1 MKKMIAII
9 CVLLVIFIGMYI
21 NQKNEII
28 NKKIRADEVSK
39 IEEYISKI
47 YLWKEVT
54 KEALPEFD
62 NINEAP
68 EDWIWEN
75 VKKNLEEYEL
85 TYEQIQDK
93 VQELF
98 GTEFTKQFPKE
109 GNKSLMLESESG
121 KYIAT
126 DIELDNEKD
135 SFLINKIQ
143 KTKENYTV
151 EIMEYLEDY
160 SQITEDENGNQKGN
174 IILKNLQEEI
184 ITSISGTESETKII
198 ETVKENSDK
207 FSKKTLIIYR
217 GENDKLYLK
226 SVL

>member
-21 NQKNEII
+21 NQKNEIR
-28 NKKIRADEVSK
+28 NRKITADEVTK
-39 IEEYISKI
+39 IDEYISKI

-54 KEALPEFD
+54 KEALPKFD

-75 VKKNLEEYEL
+75 IKKNLEEYEL

-98 GTEFTKQFPKE
+98 GTGFTKQFPKE
-109 GNKSLMLESESG
+109 GTNSLMLESESG
-121 KYIAT
+121 KYIST

-151 EIMEYLEDY
+151 EIIEYLEDY
-160 SQITEDENGNQKGN
+160 SQITEDENGNQQGN
-174 IILKNLQEEI
+174 ILIKNLQEEV
-184 ITSISGTESETKII
+184 ITSISSTESETKII
-198 ETVKENSDK
+198 ETVKENSDR
-207 FSKKTLIIYR
+207 FSKKTLIINR
-217 GENDKLYLK
+217 EENDKLYLQ
-226 SVL
+226 SVG